1 MEILNRIIAVSIIIV
16 FCIFEV
22 TGQDSQKKMVAF
34 RASYEREAAKDY
46 QGAVKVLRDVYD
58 EKSYE
63 INLRLG
69 WLTYM
74 SGNHTESINY
84 YKRALS
90 LMPYA
95 VEPRLGIVNPLL
107 AMGNISEAESQLSKV
122 LEITPNYSVAIFR
135 LGLIYYNRGD
145 YDLARKNFEKVVNLW
160 PFDYDAL
167 TMLGWAYYRLNNV
180 REAQVL
186 FEKALLNSPDGE
198 SAQEGLNLLKK

>member
-1 MEILNRIIAVSIIIV
+1 MEILIRVTLLSLMV
-16 FCIFEV
+16 IFS
-22 TGQDSQKKMVAF
+22 TNGISGQDSQKKLAAF
-34 RASYEREAAKDY
+34 RSSYEMETAKDY
-46 QGAVKVLRDVYD
+46 QGAVKVLRNVYD

-63 INLRLG
+63 LNLRLG
-69 WLTYM
+69 WLTYL

-84 YKRALS
+84 YNRALT
-90 LMPYA
+90 LMQYA

-107 AMGNISEAESQLSKV
+107 AIGNVSEAESQLSKI
-122 LEITPNYSVAIFR
+122 LEITPDYSVAIFR

-145 YDLARKNFEKVVNLW
+145 YELARRSFEKVVNLW

-198 SAQEGLNLLKK
+198 SALEGLKLLRK